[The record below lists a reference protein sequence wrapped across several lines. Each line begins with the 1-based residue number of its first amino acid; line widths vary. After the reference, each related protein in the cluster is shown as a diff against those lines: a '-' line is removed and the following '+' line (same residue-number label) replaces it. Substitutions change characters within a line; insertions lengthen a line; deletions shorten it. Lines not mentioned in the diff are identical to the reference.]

1 MAPKLGA
8 RAGFARRNKTA
19 KNNMTIEEIV
29 GGASEHL
36 IAAVSYHSA
45 LNGACLMQSTN
56 RSRSAIKFTLML
68 GDDREE
74 WWCNSPEEFLSN
86 LAEINDLLVETAIEH
101 GHLTK
106 PQER

>member
-8 RAGFARRNKTA
+8 REGFARRGKTA

-45 LNGACLMQSTN
+45 LCGACLIQTTN

-68 GDDREE
+68 GDDKEDY
-74 WWCNSPEEFLSN
+74 WCNSPEEFLSN
-86 LAEINDLLVETAIEH
+86 LAEMNDILVETCIAR
-101 GHLTK
+101 GYLQK
-106 PQER
+106 PPKA